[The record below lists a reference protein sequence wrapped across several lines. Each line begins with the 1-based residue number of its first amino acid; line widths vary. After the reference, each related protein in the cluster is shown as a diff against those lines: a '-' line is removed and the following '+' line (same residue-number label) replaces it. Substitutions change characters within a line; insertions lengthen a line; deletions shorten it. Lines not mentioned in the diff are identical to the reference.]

1 MQLVLE
7 SLDGGPEILRLV
19 GVQVGEQAQAQGEGG
34 DPQRRTVVQ
43 TALQVAASGP
53 LALGHSPEARDV
65 VTGRGVEHGR
75 RGVEGHA
82 ASLAVAS
89 DRSQGVAPPRG

>member
-1 MQLVLE
+1 MQLVLQA
-7 SLDGGPEILRLV
+7 LDGDPEILRLV

-53 LALGHSPEARDV
+53 LPLGHSAEARDV

-82 ASLAVAS
+82 ASLAMAS

>member
-1 MQLVLE
+1 MQLVLKA
-7 SLDGGPEILRLV
+7 LDGSPGDPRLV

-43 TALQVAASGP
+43 TTLQVAASGP

-82 ASLAVAS
+82 ASLAVAYG
-89 DRSQGVAPPRG
+89 RSQGVAPPRG